1 MGNLLTKTFAALEV
15 RNFKLFISGQGISLC
30 GTWMQTIGLSW
41 LVLQMTHSGTQLGLV
56 VAAQF
61 VPIMVLGVWG
71 GVIADRFD
79 KRTTLY
85 FTQSAFGLL
94 ALTLGLLVVSHSESL
109 WMVYVLAVMFGL
121 VNVADTPTRQSFVI
135 EMAGE
140 KHLKNAITLNSTM
153 VNMARLIGPTIAGII
168 IATLGVGACFLIN
181 ALSYIAVIIALKLMR
196 ESELMRA
203 PKVKRMPRQ
212 IRDGLTY
219 VWHVP
224 RLKTT
229 ILMMFIIGTF
239 AYEFPVIFPLFAT
252 LTLHG
257 NAGTYAEMMAAL
269 GVGSVFGGLYTAGQA
284 VVKDQ
289 HLIYSALAFG
299 GLIVLASLMPSKLSV
314 LIILILVGA
323 LSVVFVAL
331 GNTLLQ
337 LTSRSDMR
345 GRVMS
350 LWAIA
355 FAGTTPIGG
364 PLIGYISDHSNP
376 RVGLAIGGV
385 SAIVASGLGLYLF
398 HRSNGNNLELE
409 ANK

>member
-1 MGNLLTKTFAALEV
+1 MRNLLTKTFAALEV

-56 VAAQF
+56 VASQF
-61 VPIMVLGVWG
+61 VPIMILGVWG

-79 KRTTLY
+79 KRKILY
-85 FTQSAFGLL
+85 FTQSAFGIL
-94 ALTLGLLVVSHSESL
+94 ALTLGLLVVSHSDAL
-109 WMVYVLAVMFGL
+109 WMVYVLAVLFGL

-135 EMAGE
+135 EMAGK

-203 PKVKRMPRQ
+203 PIVKRMPRQ
-212 IRDGLTY
+212 IRDGLVY
-219 VWHVP
+219 AWNEP

-229 ILMMFIIGTF
+229 IVMMFIIGTF

-252 LTLHG
+252 VTLHG
-257 NAGTYAEMMAAL
+257 NAGTYAAMMAAL

-299 GLIVLASLMPSKLSV
+299 LLIVLSSIMPNKISV
-314 LIILILVGA
+314 LIILVLVGA

-337 LTSRSDMR
+337 ITSRSDMR

-376 RVGLAIGGV
+376 RVGLATGGV
-385 SAIVASGLGLYLF
+385 SAIIASGLGLYLF
-398 HRSNGNNLELE
+398 HRSKNNNLVLE
-409 ANK
+409 TNK